1 MHIPSKQNVQN
12 QKHSHGFQ
20 RVEAKCNGL
29 RIKNGLDDCYMI
41 LAHAKLTMRKSWMH
55 SSRIQNARILPSDI
69 TESEVETSQSIN
81 AISVSST

>member
-20 RVEAKCNGL
+20 RVGAKFKGL
-29 RIKNGLDDCYMI
+29 RIQNSLDYCHMI
-41 LAHAKLTMRKSWMH
+41 LAYARLTLWKSRIR
-55 SSRIQNARILPSDI
+55 SSRFKNSRILPSDI